1 MAITLIFREER
12 FMSAKSESRR
22 QENFF
27 ETCSQCKTSWSCC
40 HETTPPLTNTRRKI
54 IDDFLAKNNIRI
66 KNPFVKTDY
75 VFPRLGKNGYCIFH
89 DKKTRKC
96 LVHDV
101 KPETC
106 VAGPITFDINVGTG
120 KIEWFIK
127 MEKICALAGRVHKDS
142 VSLEIHLGLAKKEI
156 SRLVKELDS
165 RALCAILKKDEPETL
180 KIDENTIGENVR
192 SKIVRD

>member
-1 MAITLIFREER
+1 
-12 FMSAKSESRR
+12 MSAKSEGKR

-27 ETCSQCKTSWSCC
+27 ETCGQCKTSWSCC
-40 HETTPPLTNTRRKI
+40 HETTPPLTDTRRKI
-54 IDDFLAKNNIRI
+54 IDDFLARNNMRI

-75 VFPRLGKNGYCIFH
+75 VFPRLGKDGYCVFH

-96 LVHDV
+96 LVHLV

-106 VAGPITFDINVGTG
+106 VAGPITFDINVRTG

-127 MEKICALAGRVHKDS
+127 MEKICALAGRVHQDRIM
-142 VSLEIHLGLAKKEI
+142 LEIHLGSAKKEI
-156 SRLVKELDS
+156 SRLLKELDS

-180 KIDENTIGENVR
+180 KIDENTIGENVTR
-192 SKIVRD
+192 KIVRD